1 MCMYAGC
8 TLLGLLCSLPVQQQ
22 PYAAITLA
30 VAQAITLATSQHNSS
45 DVESHHAWTTKDTTG
60 LDSDNPQNPSSA
72 AASQPLGH
80 FAAKQMVCFA
90 TKDTG
95 SCSPTSCIRWCNK
108 QEPPSGEQPV
118 EVSAHTT
125 PRNEQ
130 SGTAAPC
137 PGPFLL
143 LRQPCSNQ
151 PEEAKARRRAL

>member
-8 TLLGLLCSLPVQQQ
+8 TLLGLLCSLPVQQ

-30 VAQAITLATSQHNSS
+30 VTQAITLATSQHKSS
-45 DVESHHAWTTKDTTG
+45 DVEPQHAWTTKDTTV

-72 AASQPLGH
+72 TASQPLGH